1 MTTITKLLEEYR
13 NGSTDACE
21 EILKR
26 MMPLAKKYAGKIHC
40 MDYEDALQELC
51 LTILEALTHLD
62 PACPEGKCI
71 SYIET
76 SVINRYYAL
85 CKRYLSAPETENIDD
100 TNADLP
106 ESFSYDDSLLDIEH
120 YIRNIP
126 EAGGKRKILS
136 LFFYED
142 LSDKEIAERMQMS
155 RQYVNRIRRQLIQ
168 GYFDQ
173 TK

>member
-1 MTTITKLLEEYR
+1 
-13 NGSTDACE
+13 
-21 EILKR
+21 

-62 PACPEGKCI
+62 PACPEGKCV

-106 ESFSYDDSLLDIEH
+106 DSFPTTIPFSTSSITSGTFRKQAESAKSSLCFLRGSQRQ
-120 YIRNIP
+120 RNRRTDANVATICESHP
-126 EAGGKRKILS
+126 PPVDTWIL
-136 LFFYED
+136 
-142 LSDKEIAERMQMS
+142 
-155 RQYVNRIRRQLIQ
+155 
-168 GYFDQ
+168 
-173 TK
+173 

>member
-13 NGSTDACE
+13 NGSADACE

-106 ESFSYDDSLLDIEH
+106 DSFPTTIPFSTSSITSGAFRKQAESAKSSPCFST
-120 YIRNIP
+120 
-126 EAGGKRKILS
+126 
-136 LFFYED
+136 
-142 LSDKEIAERMQMS
+142 
-155 RQYVNRIRRQLIQ
+155 RISA
-168 GYFDQ
+168 
-173 TK
+173 TKKLPNGCKCRGSM

>member
-13 NGSTDACE
+13 NGSADACE

-62 PACPEGKCI
+62 PACPEGKCV

-106 ESFSYDDSLLDIEH
+106 DSFSYDDSLLDIEH
-120 YIRNIP
+120 
-126 EAGGKRKILS
+126 
-136 LFFYED
+136 
-142 LSDKEIAERMQMS
+142 
-155 RQYVNRIRRQLIQ
+155 
-168 GYFDQ
+168 
-173 TK
+173 

>member
-1 MTTITKLLEEYR
+1 MTTITKLLEEYH
-13 NGSTDACE
+13 NGSADACE

-85 CKRYLSAPETENIDD
+85 CKRYLSAPETENRKHRRYQCRSSRFFFLRRFPSRHRALHPEHSGSRRKAQNPLPVFLRGSQRQRNRRTDANVAAVCESHPPSVD
-100 TNADLP
+100 T
-106 ESFSYDDSLLDIEH
+106 
-120 YIRNIP
+120 
-126 EAGGKRKILS
+126 GIL
-136 LFFYED
+136 
-142 LSDKEIAERMQMS
+142 
-155 RQYVNRIRRQLIQ
+155 
-168 GYFDQ
+168 
-173 TK
+173 

>member
-1 MTTITKLLEEYR
+1 MTTITNLLEEYR
-13 NGSTDACE
+13 NGSADACE

-62 PACPEGKCI
+62 PACPEGKCV

-85 CKRYLSAPETENIDD
+85 CKRYLSTPETENIDD

-106 ESFSYDDSLLDIEH
+106 DSFFLRRFPSRHRALHPEHSGSRRKTQNPLPVFLRGSQRQRNRRTDANVTTVCESHPPSVDT
-120 YIRNIP
+120 
-126 EAGGKRKILS
+126 GIL
-136 LFFYED
+136 
-142 LSDKEIAERMQMS
+142 
-155 RQYVNRIRRQLIQ
+155 
-168 GYFDQ
+168 
-173 TK
+173 

>member
-13 NGSTDACE
+13 NGSADACE

-62 PACPEGKCI
+62 PACPEGKCV

-76 SVINRYYAL
+76 SVINRMH
-85 CKRYLSAPETENIDD
+85 SA
-100 TNADLP
+100 NAI
-106 ESFSYDDSLLDIEH
+106 SLL
-120 YIRNIP
+120 RKPKTSTIP
-126 EAGGKRKILS
+126 MQIFPILFPTTIPFSTSSITSGTFRKQ
-136 LFFYED
+136 
-142 LSDKEIAERMQMS
+142 AENAKS
-155 RQYVNRIRRQLIQ
+155 SPCFSTRISA
-168 GYFDQ
+168 
-173 TK
+173 TKKSPNGCKCHDSM

>member
-13 NGSTDACE
+13 NGSADACE

-62 PACPEGKCI
+62 PACPEGKCV

-85 CKRYLSAPETENIDD
+85 CKRYLSAPETENICFCQYKSKKNLLLIRKKHHCFHPVMLLR
-100 TNADLP
+100 TILFRLCFFFFVENVIHLP
-106 ESFSYDDSLLDIEH
+106 AYLHTTWFINKDFLNNL
-120 YIRNIP
+120 
-126 EAGGKRKILS
+126 
-136 LFFYED
+136 
-142 LSDKEIAERMQMS
+142 
-155 RQYVNRIRRQLIQ
+155 
-168 GYFDQ
+168 
-173 TK
+173 

>member
-1 MTTITKLLEEYR
+1 MTTITKLLEEYH
-13 NGSTDACE
+13 NGSADACE

-51 LTILEALTHLD
+51 LTILEALT
-62 PACPEGKCI
+62 
-71 SYIET
+71 
-76 SVINRYYAL
+76 
-85 CKRYLSAPETENIDD
+85 
-100 TNADLP
+100 ADLP
-106 ESFSYDDSLLDIEH
+106 DSFSYDDSLLDIEH

-142 LSDKEIAERMQMS
+142 LSDKEIAEGMQLS

>member
-13 NGSTDACE
+13 NGSADACE

-62 PACPEGKCI
+62 PACPEGKCV

-106 ESFSYDDSLLDIEH
+106 DSFSYDDSLLDIEH
-120 YIRNIP
+120 YIRTIP
-126 EAGGKRKILS
+126 EAGGKRKIPLPVFLRGS
-136 LFFYED
+136 
-142 LSDKEIAERMQMS
+142 Q
-155 RQYVNRIRRQLIQ
+155 RQRNRRTDANVATICESHPPPVDTWTL
-168 GYFDQ
+168 
-173 TK
+173 